1 MTCPRC
7 TGPTTLEEDQYGVYR
22 SCLCCGWLQE
32 AGPPDHLPLD
42 LPTPRKPRGA
52 PFNSATGRTA
62 ARKPRAIRRN
72 AAL

>member
-7 TGPTTLEEDQYGVYR
+7 AGPTTLEKDQYGLYR
-22 SCLCCGWLQE
+22 SCLYCGWLNE
-32 AGPPDHLPLD
+32 AGPPDDLPLD

-52 PFNSATGRTA
+52 QFNSVTGSAA

-72 AAL
+72 ATA